1 VSPRSRSAAESDR
14 GPGSRQGRGPE
25 ARRAL
30 EDVARTLRSIPGPNA
45 WIQALFRLEAI
56 ARVAREAG
64 DSELAERMAGQMLEH
79 DPAYGGSHLAL
90 VAEHRGD
97 AATAV
102 EERLESAL
110 DGTVGR
116 DRVKILAGY
125 QRPLTCGAPATAPFR
140 LSPAATPPP
149 GRAARRATRARDTL
163 PR

>member
-14 GPGSRQGRGPE
+14 GPVSRQGRGPE

-30 EDVARTLRSIPGPNA
+30 EDVARTLRSIPGPDA

-64 DSELAERMAGQMLEH
+64 DWELAERMAGQMFEH
-79 DPAYGGSHLAL
+79 DPAYGGSHLALAL

-102 EERLESAL
+102 EERAAAERLW
-110 DGTVGR
+110 R
-116 DRVKILAGY
+116 DADYRSP
-125 QRPLTCGAPATAPFR
+125 RPAR
-140 LSPAATPPP
+140 LHEPKGP
-149 GRAARRATRARDTL
+149 RARARRAYPGATRSAAGAGESRP
-163 PR
+163 PRW